1 MAHSP
6 NRRWKGCCLMCATG
20 RGKVRGSGR
29 SMREPLRDL
38 RKIGKTRRVRRRDLG
53 DQDNW

>member
-1 MAHSP
+1 
-6 NRRWKGCCLMCATG
+6 
-20 RGKVRGSGR
+20 
-29 SMREPLRDL
+29 MREPLRDL